1 MSAPVEKKD
10 TKKPK
15 LAHLEKP
22 MTKAEIIGHLA
33 DRLDMKKTDITSV
46 FDELS
51 ELIHHHLG
59 KKGPGSFVLHNLF
72 KVEVVK
78 KAAVKAKEGVNP
90 FTKEL
95 MVVPAKPA
103 SKKVKVKVLKHL
115 KDYVAAQ

>member
-10 TKKPK
+10 AKKTK

-33 DRLDMKKTDITSV
+33 DRLDMKKADVTTV
-46 FDELS
+46 LDELA

-78 KAAVKAKEGVNP
+78 KAAVKAKEGINP
-90 FTKEL
+90 FTKEP
-95 MVVPAKPA
+95 MTIAAKPA
-103 SKKVKVKVLKHL
+103 SKKVKIKVLKHL